1 MHESHVNVTSAH
13 GIIPSFYVV
22 PDLDTQWPAIIL
34 YMDAP
39 GIREELYNIA
49 RRIAGQGY
57 ACIVPDLYHRYGTLR
72 FDLSRRNE
80 GMTSVLLAAYHG
92 LTDADINQDTA
103 GLIGYLDGRSEVRSD
118 QIGSIG
124 FCMSGRFITTVATQ
138 FSERFACA
146 ASLYGTRLVTEDDD
160 SPHLH
165 LEGIQAELYYGFGN
179 IDPYT
184 PAEYITTFRE
194 ALDAAE
200 ANFEMDVF
208 DGVDHGYCFVERPA
222 YNPAAAESS
231 WKKVFSLFERNL
243 KQSS

>member
-165 LEGIQAELYYGFGN
+165 LEGERFYFHSRSTRDLSHSGHENQRQRPRLRRDHYTDAQRQ
-179 IDPYT
+179 T
-184 PAEYITTFRE
+184 PAEFCTGSMS
-194 ALDAAE
+194 AL
-200 ANFEMDVF
+200 M
-208 DGVDHGYCFVERPA
+208 C
-222 YNPAAAESS
+222 
-231 WKKVFSLFERNL
+231 
-243 KQSS
+243 